1 VRLLLDTHA
10 LLWWL
15 ADDARLGRRARQ
27 AIGRPTNLVFVS
39 AATAWEIAL
48 KRALGKL
55 VAPGDVGEWLVAG
68 DLQPLPIQIAEAVAS
83 AELPPYHRDPFDRLL
98 VAQAQIGRM
107 TIVTGD
113 EEIAK
118 YGVSVLSTTD

>member
-1 VRLLLDTHA
+1 LRLLLDTHV

-15 ADDARLGRRARQ
+15 ADDARLGRRARH
-27 AIGRPTNLVFVS
+27 AITTPTNLVFVS

-48 KRALGKL
+48 KRTRGKL
-55 VAPGDVGEWLVAG
+55 DAPGEVEEWLAASNF
-68 DLQPLPIQIAEAVAS
+68 QPLPIQIAEAVAS
-83 AELPPYHRDPFDRLL
+83 AELPPHHRDPFDRLL

-118 YGVSVLSTTD
+118 YGVSLLSTTD